1 MNIKNKLSEISD
13 LKLRRTYKVGRHLLN
28 QNINKV
34 VKTEWVNQLRE
45 TEKDSHQLTH
55 PKFWRQIQKEKNTR
69 FLWSSA
75 LFVFIYFDLEVQLSA
90 RNDFWTR
97 RLFALIYKYKKKY
110 SKKLNVL
117 YTIMSIRFWSF
128 YMISHF
134 FSNLIPFASILKEIV
149 KN

>member
-1 MNIKNKLSEISD
+1 METSSTEEMGPFDWKKIWIKNKLSEISD

-45 TEKDSHQLTH
+45 TEKEDSHQLTH
-55 PKFWRQIQKEKNTR
+55 HKFWRQIQKEKITR

-90 RNDFWTR
+90 RKDFWTR
-97 RLFALIYKYKKKY
+97 HLFALIYKYKKK
-110 SKKLNVL
+110 N
-117 YTIMSIRFWSF
+117 TQ
-128 YMISHF
+128 
-134 FSNLIPFASILKEIV
+134 
-149 KN
+149 KNRMYFTP